1 MAKLSDLFG
10 RKIGEP
16 EADKFSPPARPG
28 NGHHGRGEPINV
40 ENFSDIGSRMG
51 EENEALRN
59 LLTDTGRKIGELDEL
74 KQAFDKLVQPFNS
87 TLRALEQEKS
97 QTLSLTSRLD
107 ESRSAYETLRNEF
120 YQIEK
125 RATALEAESER
136 LRDDLELARESNR
149 ALESTRLALNDEI
162 NARHAQISELERQLA
177 QETSQRRTLSEAR
190 RTLQDQLD
198 AAEKRIV
205 ELRDR
210 YDRLI
215 VVYGDC
221 GTGGAL
227 DAMLDRLGVERI
239 AGPHCYEWY
248 GGALF
253 QQLMYEEPG
262 TYFVTDFMVRQFH
275 TLILKSMGL
284 DRYPQLKDDYFGAYK
299 RVVYLVQKPDPALL
313 EQAKAAAAYLGLPL
327 EIRATGYN
335 FLEARLLAL
344 LQAEQA
350 MSASQRR

>member
-1 MAKLSDLFG
+1 MTTCLIICGA
-10 RKIGEP
+10 
-16 EADKFSPPARPG
+16 
-28 NGHHGRGEPINV
+28 
-40 ENFSDIGSRMG
+40 
-51 EENEALRN
+51 
-59 LLTDTGRKIGELDEL
+59 
-74 KQAFDKLVQPFNS
+74 
-87 TLRALEQEKS
+87 
-97 QTLSLTSRLD
+97 
-107 ESRSAYETLRNEF
+107 
-120 YQIEK
+120 
-125 RATALEAESER
+125 
-136 LRDDLELARESNR
+136 LAREV
-149 ALESTRLALNDEI
+149 LALKERHGWAVEVVAVPATFHMI
-162 NARHAQISELERQLA
+162 PARIAPAVER
-177 QETSQRRTLSEAR
+177 
-190 RTLQDQLD
+190 
-198 AAEKRIV
+198 RIV
-205 ELRDR
+205 ELRNR

-253 QQLMYEEPG
+253 QQLMDEEPG

-327 EIRATGYN
+327 QIRATGYN
-335 FLEARLLAL
+335 FLEAQLLAL

-350 MSASQRR
+350 MSTSQHC